1 MSWSFAFVSFPE
13 SVIPAPSLS
22 YLLPSVIPAPSLSYL
37 AFPFCHPCERE
48 DPVSVLFMNAGKSK
62 NPGSPIGVGDDRGGE
77 VGDDRQKQKVAASP
91 PSVIPAFPF
100 CHPCLSLLSSLP
112 FPSVILAFPFCHP
125 CEREDPVS
133 VLFMN
138 AGKSKNP
145 GSPIGV
151 GDDRGGEVGD
161 DREVVGVAASPP
173 SVILAFPFCHPCLS
187 LLSSL
192 RTRGSSVRSLHERR
206 KKQTPWIPDRGRG

>member
-1 MSWSFAFVSFPE
+1 MSVLFMNAGKSKNPGSPIGVGDDREVVVAAASP
-13 SVIPAPSLS
+13 
-22 YLLPSVIPAPSLSYL
+22 PSVIL

-62 NPGSPIGVGDDRGGE
+62 HPGSPIGVGDDRE
-77 VGDDRQKQKVAASP
+77 VVVAAASP
-91 PSVIPAFPF
+91 
-100 CHPCLSLLSSLP
+100 
-112 FPSVILAFPFCHP
+112 PSVILAFPFCHP

-151 GDDRGGEVGD
+151 GDDR
-161 DREVVGVAASPP
+161 EVVVVAASPP
-173 SVILAFPFCHPCLS
+173 SVILAFPFCHPCEREDPVSVLFMNAGKS
-187 LLSSL
+187 KTPGSPIGVGDDRQKQKDKRKTLDPRPS
-192 RTRGSSVRSLHERR
+192 RG
-206 KKQTPWIPDRGRG
+206 